1 MNHCTSGYCRSRC
14 PGSRSRIGTK
24 LEFSR
29 EEKSH
34 MPQHTKVTAIAGWMA
49 ALAMLTYG
57 STAARA
63 DITVHVDYSQMSVSY
78 NAGVFSVTD
87 TASSVAHAQTFD

>member
-1 MNHCTSGYCRSRC
+1 MRHKSQYVRILPEPMPRF
-14 PGSRSRIGTK
+14 PVERIGTK

-29 EEKSH
+29 EEKSQ

-57 STAARA
+57 STTARA

-78 NAGVFSVTD
+78 NAGVFSVAD
-87 TASSVAHAQTFD
+87 TASSVAHA